1 MFIIKETPLEA
12 FFYGFYKDNHCKFC
26 AILTEISPNW
36 AKLIYMGYFENL
48 LHLSE
53 SKTIFS
59 LGHVL
64 GP

>member
-1 MFIIKETPLEA
+1 MDFTKTNIVS
-12 FFYGFYKDNHCKFC
+12 FYGFYIDKHRKFC
-26 AILTEISPNW
+26 AILTEIFLKL
-36 AKLIYMGYFENL
+36 AKLRYTGYFESL

-53 SKTIFS
+53 SKTTFS